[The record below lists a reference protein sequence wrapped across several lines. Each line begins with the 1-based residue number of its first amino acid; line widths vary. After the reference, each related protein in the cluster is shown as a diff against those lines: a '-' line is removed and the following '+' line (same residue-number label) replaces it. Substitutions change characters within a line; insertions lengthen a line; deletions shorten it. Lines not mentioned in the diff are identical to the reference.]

1 MTQLALNLLRG
12 DWEMNRFTLPGATV
26 FVAMLIV
33 GPARAQLHCDQPAV
47 QTGEVHTGAAL
58 SHRFVVVN
66 NGNETIEILDVKPSC
81 GCLAPRIDQ
90 RVLAPGARGALQ
102 VEVNTLTQDAGPQSW
117 RVTVRY
123 REGHTD
129 HELDLRLAAT
139 IVTTVT
145 VTPPSVVLY
154 TTSAIGHELTL
165 TDRRLTPLNVTAV
178 QPNSPHMRAQLGE
191 WKKDDEGYA
200 ARTIAIEVLPEFPT
214 GRHEEIIQIFS
225 SDPEYREIRIPI
237 TIVKRPRQT
246 VSASPDSLAV
256 STAAGEA
263 IPSRVV
269 MLRSTDDQDVIVDR
283 VDCDSPAVS
292 CKSTTGPG
300 HRSTLKIEFDRPK
313 IGGDALE
320 TKLRVVLRQP
330 AGQIVTVPVTWSER

>member
-1 MTQLALNLLRG
+1 MK
-12 DWEMNRFTLPGATV
+12 RFTLPGALLI
-26 FVAMLIV
+26 AMLIV
-33 GPARAQLHCDQPAV
+33 GSARAQLHCDLPAV

-66 NGNETIEILDVKPSC
+66 NGKETIEILDAKPSC

-90 RVLAPGARGALQ
+90 RVLAPGARGALE
-102 VEVNTLTQDAGPQSW
+102 VDVNTLTQDAGPQSW

-123 REGHTD
+123 REGHAD

-145 VTPPSVVLY
+145 VTPPSIVLH

-178 QPNSPHMRAQLGE
+178 QPSSPHMRAQLGE
-191 WKKDDEGYA
+191 WKKDDDGFA

-237 TIVKRPRQT
+237 TIVKKPRQT
-246 VSASPDSLAV
+246 VSASPDLLTV
-256 STAAGEA
+256 STTVGES
-263 IPSRVV
+263 IPSRVIL
-269 MLRSTDDQDVIVDR
+269 LRSTDDQDVVVDR
-283 VDCDSPAVS
+283 IDCDSAAVS
-292 CKSTTGPG
+292 CKATAGPG
-300 HRSTLKIEFDRPK
+300 HRSTLKIQLDRTK
-313 IGGDALE
+313 IGGDSLE

-330 AGQIVTVPVTWSER
+330 PGQVVTVPLTWSER